1 MKKWF
6 ISSLI
11 ILLLSGCAP
20 QIKKENEVVQ
30 EKDEKKETSIIPN
43 YQISDSLYRTTI
55 PFKPSKTRGMVVD
68 RLNST
73 YDINEFETGL
83 MRVAK
88 ENFSTD
94 TYFFQEGQNLDQE
107 TVRSWLNRKYTKA
120 QLKELKLDEEDNV
133 GLNPVNDEKGSVEEQ
148 NEKSP
153 IYLAHILEHD
163 YLVKD
168 GKTVKL
174 GGMVIGLALNSVHY
188 YQKEQYGA
196 TFEQPIEHAK
206 LEAEGKK
213 IADEVLKR
221 LRSMEGLSNIP
232 ITIALFEQNS
242 KNAVVPGSFFAYAH
256 AAKGNSSLGDWKK
269 IDEKHYLFPSS
280 DAEEDHR
287 EDVAYFMR
295 FKDDIEKYFP
305 NYNGLIGRAFYKN
318 DQFVNLEIDI
328 PIQLYGEAEVI
339 GFTQWATSLVMDH
352 FPDYFNVNVNISSIN
367 GAEALISKKSGDKEP
382 FVHIYK

>member
-6 ISSLI
+6 ISSI
-11 ILLLSGCAP
+11 VILLLSGCAP
-20 QIKKENEVVQ
+20 QITKENEVVQ

-43 YQISDSLYRTTI
+43 YQISDSLYRTMI

-73 YDINEFETGL
+73 YDIHEFETGL
-83 MRVAK
+83 MRVAN

-94 TYFFQEGQNLDQE
+94 TYFFQEGQKLDQE
-107 TVRSWLNRKYTKA
+107 TVRGWLNRKYTKG
-120 QLKELKLDEEDNV
+120 QLKELKLDAEENI

-148 NEKSP
+148 NEKNP

-168 GKTVKL
+168 GDTVKL
-174 GGMVIGLALNSVHY
+174 GGMVIGLAMNSVHY
-188 YQKEQYGA
+188 YQKEEYGA
-196 TFEQPIEHAK
+196 TFEQPIEHSK

-213 IADEVLKR
+213 IADEVLNR
-221 LRSMEGLSNIP
+221 LRSMEGLGNIP
-232 ITIALFEQNS
+232 ITIALFEQSS
-242 KNAVVPGSFFAYAH
+242 KNAVVPGSFFTYSH
-256 AAKGNSSLGDWKK
+256 ADKGSASLGDWKA

-280 DAEEDHR
+280 EAEEDHR

-295 FKDDIEKYFP
+295 FKDDIEEFFP
-305 NYNGLIGRAFYKN
+305 NYNGLIGRAFYKD

-328 PIQLYGEAEVI
+328 PIQLYGEAEII

-352 FPDYFNVNVNISSIN
+352 FPDYFNVDVNISSVN